1 MKKIFILFGALALL
15 TVGACQ
21 KEEVQ
26 ESISQPTTKTN
37 SSKSGIATMAQTVKG
52 LNRKYYSNLK
62 DCASGS
68 PKNCFD
74 DVIIKPKVHD
84 DLMACVANG
93 PTAVGSYFNGTAWH
107 DYLPDLLDQSNATL
121 LTDLQSGQFYFEADS
136 NPDTNHEFILV
147 YQVGAPSG
155 SNPKYVFDFIVQ

>member
-15 TVGACQ
+15 TVSACQ

-26 ESISQPTTKTN
+26 ESISQPTAKTN
-37 SSKSGIATMAQTVKG
+37 SSKSGISTIAQTVKG
-52 LNRKYYSNLK
+52 LNRTWYAQEGKCKTPAK
-62 DCASGS
+62 D
-68 PKNCFD
+68 CFD

-147 YQVGAPSG
+147 YQLGAPSG
-155 SNPKYVFDFIVQ
+155 NNPKYVFDFIVQ